1 MRNFLEYTDEV
12 LTKSFERHLY
22 HVEQK
27 EGEYRSDKDNRYKQ
41 QNELQGPSKL
51 RSILRESR
59 KNSKKLPVISGRQ
72 RLLCF
77 G

>member
-1 MRNFLEYTDEV
+1 MRDFLEYTDEV

-27 EGEYRSDKDNRYKQ
+27 DGDYRAQKMVKYKQ
-41 QNELQGPSKL
+41 PNELQGPSKL

-59 KNSKKLPVISGRQ
+59 KNSKKLPVISGRD
-72 RLLCF
+72 RVVCF
-77 G
+77 E